1 MSTLAMPVTVAIVD
15 ETGSISQDELIKVA
29 GAMGEQIQAD
39 FSPIWHVRANV
50 IATQNPGPFQWAVRL
65 RTQLDDPGALGY
77 HTDENHVPVSYVD
90 VDEGEW
96 PSIVSHE
103 VLEMLADPWGS
114 RTHSARVPMGVDY
127 REVGLK
133 HASTHVHYLVEV
145 CDPCE
150 RTSYPVQDVM
160 LSDFLHP
167 SYYRTNPAR
176 SMAYSHAA
184 GVTLPR
190 QVAPGGYVSFAR
202 ADGNWFQVFA
212 SSSGRLTLRNL
223 GRFDRTKFGS
233 LREFSDHHARLARS
247 NGD

>member
-1 MSTLAMPVTVAIVD
+1 MSTLAIPVTVAIVD

-39 FSPIWHVRANV
+39 FSPIWRVRANV

-114 RTHSARVPMGVDY
+114 RTHSARVPMGIDY
-127 REVGLK
+127 RQVGLK
-133 HASTHVHYLVEV
+133 HESTHVHYLVEV

-160 LSDFLHP
+160 LSDFLYP
-167 SYYRTNPAR
+167 SYYRTNPALA
-176 SMAYSHAA
+176 MAYSHAG
-184 GVTLPR
+184 GVTQPR
-190 QVAPGGYVSFAR
+190 QVAAGGYVSFAR

-212 SSSGRLTLRNL
+212 DSRDHLTLRNL
-223 GRFDRTKFGS
+223 GRFDSTKFGS
-233 LREFSDHHARLARS
+233 LREFSDYHVRLERAQS
-247 NGD
+247 